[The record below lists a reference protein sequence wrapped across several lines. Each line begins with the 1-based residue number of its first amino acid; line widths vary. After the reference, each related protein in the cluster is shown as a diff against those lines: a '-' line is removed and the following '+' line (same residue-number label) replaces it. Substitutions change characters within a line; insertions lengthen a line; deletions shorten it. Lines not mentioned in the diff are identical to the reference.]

1 MSYSLT
7 QMKKSKSF
15 SKYLYASIDQ
25 SEDFYIFDIK
35 LESQKKK
42 FKKIK
47 KIKNSKSDFLINEGD
62 NINYNKYEKLN
73 LDVVNV
79 NKANDIHSIEVELNN
94 KSMIYKD
101 EFIYLEVYSD
111 MGVLKC
117 FYNLEV
123 N

>member
-42 FKKIK
+42 
-47 KIKNSKSDFLINEGD
+47 
-62 NINYNKYEKLN
+62 
-73 LDVVNV
+73 V
-79 NKANDIHSIEVELNN
+79 
-94 KSMIYKD
+94 
-101 EFIYLEVYSD
+101 
-111 MGVLKC
+111 
-117 FYNLEV
+117 
-123 N
+123 

>member
-1 MSYSLT
+1 MQALINPKT
-7 QMKKSKSF
+7 F
-15 SKYLYASIDQ
+15 
-25 SEDFYIFDIK
+25 IFLILNQRVK
-35 LESQKKK
+35 KKK